1 MVKIWNLELLTLIH
15 REALDLEDS
24 EKNREDPSKLMFIT
38 KDD

>member
-15 REALDLEDS
+15 REALDLEDA
-24 EKNREDPSKLMFIT
+24 EKNREDPYKLMFIT